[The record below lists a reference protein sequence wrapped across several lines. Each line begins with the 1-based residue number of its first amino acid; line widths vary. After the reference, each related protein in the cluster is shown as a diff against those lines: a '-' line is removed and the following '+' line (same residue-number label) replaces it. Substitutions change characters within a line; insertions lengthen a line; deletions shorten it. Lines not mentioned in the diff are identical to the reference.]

1 MLSRQIFSGVIAAV
15 AVSCM
20 WIIIGDA
27 FAASPETEIR
37 ITPKYGQTDTDHTPG
52 VSNSDVG
59 LAAPLDAAVYR
70 LGNSYYAIVV
80 PGGENGFQIFDIT
93 NPDQFTFGERIWKN
107 VAGDPRAIEIFY
119 RGGSPYAAVAWY
131 GNNTVMSLRLT
142 DNTAFYAEH
151 RRHEVHLNGTNA
163 LSTYTIGD
171 TTYAFVTAERA
182 TTYNI
187 VEFTANSI
195 TLHYS
200 NLTTNHVV
208 GDPVAVATYSIGD
221 RYYAVSVNTGFSSG
235 IHTFDITSSSIIAFQ
250 DDYYIVDHHLPINGP
265 TDVTIYS
272 IGDKRYA
279 ILVAETSDAVQI
291 FDVSSPTNIIPKGT
305 FRNSAAV
312 TLTDPQSVDTFTI
325 GNNHYAIV
333 GSGANPKGSNYPN
346 DGVQIFDVTNPDDII
361 PKAKLNDNAS
371 LELGGPSSV
380 HTYAA
385 AGKIYALVTA
395 KADDGIQLLQIDH
408 VTANAGPDRLVA
420 VNASVTLDG
429 SRSSASAG
437 ISSYQWTQIRGPSVT
452 LSDAT
457 AVNPAFTAPSMSS
470 TLVFSLAVSDGT
482 ITATDTVTVTVTGS
496 HQTLTASMSGNP
508 REGAD
513 LWSATLSTHDLGL
526 ATHGCDDSQA
536 GASCSSALSD
546 NDFTFDGVEYTVK
559 AISYKSGT
567 YPESFRLTLDKTIP
581 ENLISCLTLH
591 AGYAQIPLVGDAVVG
606 AGVDIA
612 LSASNGVADSTI
624 TLTEIS
630 GVGWGLGW
638 SAGGTDQLRLP
649 DDACLTLTL
658 SEPVLRTTSIQRI
671 LGGTASSNRMPDPDY
686 HYAKLPT
693 FTAGSTTTS
702 MPIRVIDDN
711 LVEGCETMTWR
722 MTMWPGTDRAVHL
735 FYTIYIEDN
744 DGGDICPNAGPPPAV
759 AVPESAQLPVIT
771 LAGST
776 SMTVPLNSVW
786 TDPGYTATDSDG
798 NDLTGSVTIS
808 GTVDTT
814 QAATYLLSYQVTDGS
829 GTPATSQVRTVHVVA
844 PEPQQQTQEAEQE
857 PQQEAEEEPK
867 QEPEQEPEQEQT
879 QEPTEEPEQ
888 EQTQEPTEEPE
899 QEQTQEPTEE
909 PEQEQTQEPT
919 EEPEQEQ
926 TQEPTEEPEQEP
938 EPEPKSTLPA
948 IVQQYDTD
956 GSGVIERDEWE
967 IAIID
972 YQLWKLTTPQIQQ
985 IAAHRG

>member
-1 MLSRQIFSGVIAAV
+1 MQSRQIFSGVIAAV

-37 ITPKYGQTDTDHTPG
+37 ITPKYGQTDTDHTSG
-52 VSNSDVG
+52 VTNSDVG
-59 LAAPLDAAVYR
+59 LAAPLDAAIYR
-70 LGNSYYAIVV
+70 IGNSYYAIVV
-80 PGGENGFQIFDIT
+80 PSGENGFQIFDIT
-93 NPDQFTFGERIWKN
+93 NPNQFTFGERIWED
-107 VAGDPRAIEIFY
+107 VTGDARAIETFY
-119 RGGSPYAAVAWY
+119 LGGNPYAVVAWY
-131 GNNTVMSLRLT
+131 DNKNLISMRLTGNNASFSGQST
-142 DNTAFYAEH
+142 YAG
-151 RRHEVHLNGTNA
+151 LNGTNA
-163 LSTYTIGD
+163 LSTYTIGG
-171 TTYAFVTAERA
+171 TNYAFVTAERA

-195 TLHYS
+195 TLRYSNFTHYS
-200 NLTTNHVV
+200 VV
-208 GDPVAVATYSIGD
+208 GHPVAVATYSIGD
-221 RYYAVSVNTGFSSG
+221 RHYVVSVNTGHNDG
-235 IHTFDITSSSIIAFQ
+235 IHTFDITNPNKIARQ
-250 DDYYIVDHHLPINGP
+250 DDHYNIDNTSLPIDGP

-272 IGDKRYA
+272 IGNKHYA

-305 FRNSAAV
+305 LRNSAAV

-325 GNNHYAIV
+325 ADNHYAIV

-346 DGVQIFDVTNPDDII
+346 DGVQIFDVSNPDDII

-380 HTYAA
+380 HTYTA

-395 KADDGIQLLQIDH
+395 KADDGIQLLRIDH

-437 ISSYQWTQIRGPSVT
+437 ISSYQWTQIQGPTVT
-452 LSDAT
+452 LSDAA

-470 TLVFSLAVSDGT
+470 TLVFRLAVSDGI
-482 ITATDTVTVTVTGS
+482 ITATDTVTVTVTGT

-513 LWSATLSTHDLGL
+513 LWSATLSTHDLGP
-526 ATHGCDDSQA
+526 ATRGCDDTRA
-536 GASCSSALSD
+536 GAGCSSALTD

-567 YPESFRLTLDKTIP
+567 YPESLRLTLDKTIP

-591 AGYAQIPLVGDAVVG
+591 AGYAQIPLVGDSVVG
-606 AGVDIA
+606 AGVDVAI
-612 LSASNGVADSTI
+612 SASNGVADSTL

-630 GVGWGLGW
+630 GAGWGLGW
-638 SAGGTDQLRLP
+638 SAGGTDRLRLP

-658 SEPVLRTTSIQRI
+658 GEPVVQTTSIQRM
-671 LGGTASSNRMPDPDY
+671 LGGTASSNRMPDADY
-686 HYAKLPT
+686 HYAELPT

-702 MPIRVIDDN
+702 MPIRVIDDD
-711 LVEGCETMTWR
+711 LVEGCETITWR

-744 DGGDICPNAGPPPAV
+744 DGGDICPNAGPPPGA

-776 SMTVPLNSVW
+776 NMTVPLNSVW
-786 TDPGYTATDSDG
+786 TDPGYTATDADG
-798 NDLTGSVTIS
+798 DDLTTSVIIS
-808 GTVDTT
+808 GAVDTT
-814 QAATYLLSYQVTDGS
+814 QAATYLLSYQVVDGF
-829 GTPATSQVRTVHVVA
+829 GTPATPQTRTVHVVA
-844 PEPQQQTQEAEQE
+844 PEPQQQTQQAEPEPTQEPTQE
-857 PQQEAEEEPK
+857 PQQEPEQEPTQEPG
-867 QEPEQEPEQEQT
+867 QEPEQEPEQEPT
-879 QEPTEEPEQ
+879 QEPT
-888 EQTQEPTEEPE
+888 QEPG
-899 QEQTQEPTEE
+899 Q
-909 PEQEQTQEPT
+909 
-919 EEPEQEQ
+919 
-926 TQEPTEEPEQEP
+926 EPEQEP
-938 EPEPKSTLPA
+938 EQEPTQEPEPKSTLPA

-956 GSGVIERDEWE
+956 GSGVIEQDEWE
-967 IAIID
+967 VAIRD

-985 IAAHRG
+985 IAAARG